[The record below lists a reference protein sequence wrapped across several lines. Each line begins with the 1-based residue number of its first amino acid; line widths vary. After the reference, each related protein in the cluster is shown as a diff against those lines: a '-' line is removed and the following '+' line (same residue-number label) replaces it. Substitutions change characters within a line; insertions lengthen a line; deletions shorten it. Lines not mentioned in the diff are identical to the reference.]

1 MSAAVP
7 GSVSPLM
14 TALLD
19 VDCKA
24 RVLMRVAGNTRQ
36 REQLRDA
43 LDDLRHSVL
52 DVVAHNA
59 ARGAGALDLD
69 TFRNIVARA
78 ADLGIAWA
86 DLVDAFNQVRA
97 ERPT

>member
-1 MSAAVP
+1 MSA
-7 GSVSPLM
+7 VSPLM
-14 TALLD
+14 AALPD

-43 LDDLRHSVL
+43 LDELRGSVL

-59 ARGAGALDLD
+59 ARGMVDLDLD
-69 TFRNIVARA
+69 TFRGIVERA
-78 ADLGIAWA
+78 AELGLSWTDMAGT
-86 DLVDAFNQVRA
+86 FNQVR
-97 ERPT
+97 ERRPT